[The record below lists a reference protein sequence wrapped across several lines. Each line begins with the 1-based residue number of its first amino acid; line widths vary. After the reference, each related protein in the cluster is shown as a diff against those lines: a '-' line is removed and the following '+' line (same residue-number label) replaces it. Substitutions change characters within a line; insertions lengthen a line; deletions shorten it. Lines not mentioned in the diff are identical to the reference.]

1 MQHFLSTDLKN
12 KLINMVFLV
21 ICSIGAL
28 KNYHI
33 VIIIIIIITIIAAYD
48 T

>member
-1 MQHFLSTDLKN
+1 
-12 KLINMVFLV
+12 MVFLV